1 MVSPTKK
8 ILLTTLLTNA
18 CRVLLAIMFMVSGF
32 VKAVDPMG
40 FFYKLK
46 EYAVAFDITTFS
58 DAWLLFFAIVIVGAE
73 FVMGFFLLTGIYRKP
88 VAVLTFVAML
98 FYTPFSLYLWL
109 ENPVSVCGCFGDA
122 LELTNQETFVKNI
135 FLLLMAAVVCF
146 NTSLYRRCISSSSRW
161 AAVIFILIYTVLVE
175 GMSLQHLPVIDFRPF
190 AIGVNLREAVEDV
203 PSQYEAVA
211 VYERGGTRREFAT
224 DALPD
229 STWSYIGSRNRLVA
243 PARPAAV
250 SNFLFIDLATDYD
263 IAEDILAD
271 PGYVA
276 LLVIESVENA
286 DESRVDKI
294 NDLYDYC
301 TEHHLP
307 FYAATS
313 SSEDAVA
320 LWRKRTGAEYP
331 IYWADNDMLKTAV
344 RANPGLLLLKDGVV
358 VEKWNIADVP
368 AVDTMS
374 GSSLSLLQEGVFDN
388 YVKVMRGWRFWL
400 LLFAIP
406 MALILFIDM
415 FAAPKKRDSE
425 AAFPSDDKENE

>member
-1 MVSPTKK
+1 MGK
-8 ILLTTLLTNA
+8 ILCLYYT
-18 CRVLLAIMFMVSGF
+18 
-32 VKAVDPMG
+32 
-40 FFYKLK
+40 
-46 EYAVAFDITTFS
+46 TTF
-58 DAWLLFFAIVIVGAE
+58 E
-73 FVMGFFLLTGIYRKP
+73 K
-88 VAVLTFVAML
+88 
-98 FYTPFSLYLWL
+98 
-109 ENPVSVCGCFGDA
+109 
-122 LELTNQETFVKNI
+122 NQETFVKNI

-190 AIGVNLREAVEDV
+190 AIGTDLREAVEDI

-211 VYERGGTRREFAT
+211 VYEKGGTRREFAT

-276 LLVIESVENA
+276 LLVIESVESA

-301 TEHHLP
+301 KEHELP

-374 GSSLSLLQEGVFDN
+374 GSSLSLLQEGLFDN

>member
-40 FFYKLK
+40 FFYKLR

-58 DAWLLFFAIVIVGAE
+58 DAWLLFFALVIVGAE

-98 FYTPFSLYLWL
+98 FYTPFSLYLWV

-122 LELTNQETFVKNI
+122 LELTNQETFVKNV

-190 AIGVNLREAVEDV
+190 AIGTDLREAVEDV
-203 PSQYEAVA
+203 PSQYEVVA
-211 VYERGGTRREFAT
+211 VYEKGGEQREFAT

-229 STWSYIGSRNRLVA
+229 STWSYIGGRNRLVV

-250 SNFLFIDLATDYD
+250 SNFSFIDLATDYD

-276 LLVIESVENA
+276 LLVIESVESA

-301 TEHHLP
+301 KEHELP

-313 SSEDAVA
+313 SSEEAVA

-331 IYWADNDMLKTAV
+331 TYWADNDMLKTAV
-344 RANPGLLLLKDGVV
+344 RANPGLLLLKDGMV

-368 AVDTMS
+368 AVDSMS
-374 GSSLSLLQEGVFDN
+374 GSSLSLLQEGGIDD

-415 FAAPKKRDSE
+415 FAAPQKRDSE
-425 AAFPSDDKENE
+425 AATPSDDKENE